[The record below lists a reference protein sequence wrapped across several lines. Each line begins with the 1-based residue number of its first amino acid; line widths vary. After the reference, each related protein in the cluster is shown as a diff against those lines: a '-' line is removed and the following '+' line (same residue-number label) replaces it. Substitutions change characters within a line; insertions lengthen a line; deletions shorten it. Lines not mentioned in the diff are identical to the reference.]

1 MLGFVF
7 FFSGSHLAFSFSLTS
22 LIKRTKKNDAKI
34 YPALTNSLMD
44 PCYSKKS
51 DDSNKPDN
59 EDKGYVRVNGFLVL
73 MTRSELDSLIEKNLQ
88 KAKENYLKK
97 RFNSDDM
104 FYLQSLL
111 NGVFTAEGS

>member
-1 MLGFVF
+1 MLAFVF
-7 FFSGSHLAFSFSLTS
+7 FFSGCHLAFSLTS
-22 LIKRTKKNDAKI
+22 LRKITQQNDAQI
-34 YPALTNSLMD
+34 YPALSNSLMD
-44 PCYSKKS
+44 PCCSKKS
-51 DDSNKPDN
+51 DDSNKPDH

-73 MTRSELDSLIEKNLQ
+73 MTRSELDSLIEKKLQ

-111 NGVFTAEGS
+111 NGVFAAEGS